1 MPKISDS
8 QIAAYARQAGWSGN
22 DLQIAVA
29 VAIAESSGRTD
40 VVNYLGCVGL
50 WQVFQRVH
58 ARAHPL
64 WSTDWLKNPANNAQ
78 AAHTIWADAGN
89 SWRPWTTYTSGMYRA
104 YMARAR
110 SAVGDLGNVS
120 ADFPGSGPIQTAERA
135 TDLINKL
142 RQPETWRSI
151 AFIIVGSILV
161 IMALVAMSASPGRI
175 KIAKKVLTTVVP
187 EGKAASAVAKIGKVA
202 A

>member
-22 DLQIAVA
+22 DLNVAVA

-40 VVNYLGCVGL
+40 VVNFLGCVGL

-64 WSTDWLKNPANNAQ
+64 WSTDWLKNPANNAE
-78 AAHTIWADAGN
+78 AAHTIWAEAGN
-89 SWRPWTTYTSGMYRA
+89 SWRPWTTYTSGA
-104 YMARAR
+104 YQIYMRRAR
-110 SAVGDLGNVS
+110 SAVGDLGDVS
-120 ADFPGSGPIQTAERA
+120 ADFPGAGPIQTAGRGLE
-135 TDLINKL
+135 LINKL
-142 RQPETWRSI
+142 RQPVVWRSI
-151 AFIIVGSILV
+151 AFVIIGSILV
-161 IMALVAMSASPGRI
+161 IVALLAMSNSPQKI
-175 KIAKKVLTTVVP
+175 KIAKKVLTTVIP
-187 EGKAASAVAKIGKVA
+187 EGKAASVIGKVA